1 MENIQNK
8 SALIPSDEI
17 RSEELLAEQ
26 KFEAFK
32 EHGVFDKNTADSFR
46 KNILEKGGTE
56 DPMTLYRGFRGADP
70 SLEPLLKNRGLK

>member
-26 KFEAFK
+26 IWYESA
-32 EHGVFDKNTADSFR
+32 G
-46 KNILEKGGTE
+46 
-56 DPMTLYRGFRGADP
+56 RG
-70 SLEPLLKNRGLK
+70 

>member
-26 KFEAFK
+26 KFEAFITSLAHIIEK
-32 EHGVFDKNTADSFR
+32 YGMRVLVNPVNPLRDGLPFKKCSE
-46 KNILEKGGTE
+46 ILR
-56 DPMTLYRGFRGADP
+56 MAWTLTIF
-70 SLEPLLKNRGLK
+70 

>member
-26 KFEAFK
+26 KFEAFITSLAHIIEK
-32 EHGVFDKNTADSFR
+32 YGMRVLGEVDAVFCIRGSAQRCKWTDTAW
-46 KNILEKGGTE
+46 KVKKIC
-56 DPMTLYRGFRGADP
+56 
-70 SLEPLLKNRGLK
+70 

>member
-26 KFEAFK
+26 KFEAFITSLAHIIG
-32 EHGVFDKNTADSFR
+32 EIWYESAG
-46 KNILEKGGTE
+46 
-56 DPMTLYRGFRGADP
+56 RG
-70 SLEPLLKNRGLK
+70 

>member
-26 KFEAFK
+26 KFEAFI
-32 EHGVFDKNTADSFR
+32 TSA
-46 KNILEKGGTE
+46 GTYHRE
-56 DPMTLYRGFRGADP
+56 IWYESAGRG
-70 SLEPLLKNRGLK
+70 

>member
-26 KFEAFK
+26 KLSVYHFA
-32 EHGVFDKNTADSFR
+32 
-46 KNILEKGGTE
+46 GTYHRE
-56 DPMTLYRGFRGADP
+56 IWYESAGRG
-70 SLEPLLKNRGLK
+70 

>member
-26 KFEAFK
+26 KFETFITSLA
-32 EHGVFDKNTADSFR
+32 H
-46 KNILEKGGTE
+46 IIEKYGMRVLGE
-56 DPMTLYRGFRGADP
+56 VDGAA
-70 SLEPLLKNRGLK
+70 

>member
-26 KFEAFK
+26 KFRSVYHFA
-32 EHGVFDKNTADSFR
+32 
-46 KNILEKGGTE
+46 GTY
-56 DPMTLYRGFRGADP
+56 YREIWYESAGRG
-70 SLEPLLKNRGLK
+70 

>member
-26 KFEAFK
+26 KFEVYHFA
-32 EHGVFDKNTADSFR
+32 
-46 KNILEKGGTE
+46 GTYNRE
-56 DPMTLYRGFRGADP
+56 IWYESAGRG
-70 SLEPLLKNRGLK
+70 

>member
-26 KFEAFK
+26 KFEAFITSLALP
-32 EHGVFDKNTADSFR
+32 TASSAKR
-46 KNILEKGGTE
+46 
-56 DPMTLYRGFRGADP
+56 A
-70 SLEPLLKNRGLK
+70 

>member
-26 KFEAFK
+26 KFK
-32 EHGVFDKNTADSFR
+32 R
-46 KNILEKGGTE
+46 L
-56 DPMTLYRGFRGADP
+56 
-70 SLEPLLKNRGLK
+70 SLHWHISSRNMV

>member
-26 KFEAFK
+26 NLQK
-32 EHGVFDKNTADSFR
+32 
-46 KNILEKGGTE
+46 
-56 DPMTLYRGFRGADP
+56 
-70 SLEPLLKNRGLK
+70 